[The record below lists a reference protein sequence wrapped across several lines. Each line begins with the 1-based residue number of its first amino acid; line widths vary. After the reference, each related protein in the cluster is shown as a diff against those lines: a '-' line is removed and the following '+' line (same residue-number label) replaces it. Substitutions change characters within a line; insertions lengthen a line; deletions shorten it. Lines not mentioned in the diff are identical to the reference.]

1 MPAHPR
7 GLSLEA
13 AFRIK
18 IPVSQKDKP
27 HIKTFQIFPAFIIP
41 MRHLQL
47 TPLPTRGKGIF
58 YAIVS
63 SATFGLIPLFSLGP
77 LRNGMGGSSIL
88 FYRCAIAA
96 VLFGGMALLRGI
108 RLRPNRRQLFE
119 LFVLGGL
126 CYCGSAGFLLLS
138 YLYIPTGVATTI
150 NFLFPV
156 VVALLMRFVFGEP
169 MPLRTL
175 LAIGLSLVGVGLLSW
190 TGGALLD
197 WRGVA
202 SAMMTVLCYGFY
214 IVGLNKMTVRKLPGS
229 VVTFYVLLFSAV
241 SFAVL
246 ALCSGGI
253 NPIGSWSDAFDL
265 TMLAVVA
272 TIVSN
277 LTLVLAV
284 QAIGSTLT
292 AVLGSMEPLTAVG
305 VGLLVFHEHLVWNQ
319 FFGIVLVVLSVGLV
333 VFKGTHRKERA
344 A

>member
-1 MPAHPR
+1 
-7 GLSLEA
+7 
-13 AFRIK
+13 
-18 IPVSQKDKP
+18 
-27 HIKTFQIFPAFIIP
+27 

-119 LFVLGGL
+119 LFLLGGL

-175 LAIGLSLVGVGLLSW
+175 LAIGLSLVGVALLSW

-277 LTLVLAV
+277 LTL
-284 QAIGSTLT
+284 
-292 AVLGSMEPLTAVG
+292 
-305 VGLLVFHEHLVWNQ
+305 FHEHLVWNQ

>member
-1 MPAHPR
+1 
-7 GLSLEA
+7 
-13 AFRIK
+13 
-18 IPVSQKDKP
+18 
-27 HIKTFQIFPAFIIP
+27 

-119 LFVLGGL
+119 LFLLGGL

-175 LAIGLSLVGVGLLSW
+175 LAIGLSLVGVALLSW

-265 TMLAVVA
+265 TMLAV
-272 TIVSN
+272 
-277 LTLVLAV
+277 

-305 VGLLVFHEHLVWNQ
+305 VGLLVFHEQLVWNQ
-319 FFGIVLVVLSVGLV
+319 FIGIILVVLSVGLV
-333 VFKGTHRKERA
+333 VFKGTQRKERA